1 MVSSMER
8 MLDEFI
14 RSMTNASP
22 CASVFEAHSLVCRKL
37 LEVKERNT
45 TSDATINLVEGNQLS
60 VEHGWTNVEGDPC
73 FQDFGTEG
81 LMRVSLHRN
90 GTIVVQRM
98 QGASPEVLFVQL
110 GADSTFQPSETVAL
124 T

>member
-1 MVSSMER
+1 MLSSMER

-14 RSMTNASP
+14 RGLEGASP
-22 CASVFEAHSLVCRKL
+22 CSSVFEAHSLVCSKL
-37 LEVKERNT
+37 LEVNERNT
-45 TSDATINLVEGNQLS
+45 APEAVLNRIKGNQLS
-60 VEHGWTNVEGDPC
+60 AEHGWINVEGDPC

-81 LMRVSLHRN
+81 LIRVSLHRN

-98 QGASPEVLFVQL
+98 HAASPEVLFVQL
-110 GADSTFQPSETVAL
+110 GVDSTFQPSETVAL